1 MELTIMNFN
10 GIETVDSRQV
20 AEVIGKRHDHLV
32 RDIKKYCEYLT
43 EPKIGVSDFF
53 IESTYQDSTGR
64 TLPCYQIT
72 RKGCEMVANKMTGQK
87 GTVFTALY
95 VNAFHAME
103 QQLQKPT
110 TQLDVLANM
119 ANILTGAIDSMK
131 QHEARLTAIETTQE
145 EQNQQIQAT
154 NARITSIHDVFAD
167 NLSDT
172 FEDDVKKKVN
182 AICQATGKS
191 HVVVYAELYHA
202 VNAKAGCDI
211 KRRQQNI
218 ISRKMKQGYSK
229 TAATNSTSQLTV
241 IAADKTLKNVC
252 QMVLKQLC
260 AEYLEF

>member
-1 MELTIMNFN
+1 MNELTIMNFN

-20 AEVIGKRHDHLV
+20 AQAVGKDHAHLM
-32 RDIKKYCEYLT
+32 RDIAKYCGYLT
-43 EPKIGVSDFF
+43 ESKIGLSDFF
-53 IESTYQDSTGR
+53 IESSYQDSTGR

-103 QQLQKPT
+103 QQLQKPVS
-110 TQLDVLANM
+110 QLDFMQNM
-119 ANILTGAIDSMK
+119 LDVMK
-131 QHEARLTAIETTQE
+131 QHEARVTAIETAQA
-145 EQNQQIQAT
+145 EQKQQIQEA
-154 NARITSIHDVFAD
+154 NARIASIHDVFAD

-172 FEDDVKKKVN
+172 FEDDVKKKVS
-182 AICQATGKS
+182 AICQATGKCHS
-191 HVVVYAELYHA
+191 VVYAELYTA
-202 VNAKAGCDI
+202 VNKKAGCDI

-218 ISRKMKQGYSK
+218 ISRKMQQGYSK
-229 TAATNSTSQLTV
+229 TSATNSTSQLTV
-241 IAADKTLKNVC
+241 ISADKTLKNIC